1 MSSCLRIASSGPHLG
16 RQLSL
21 RYHPRVPAGLIRPRS
36 FATPAF
42 ARLFTTS
49 SPSSY
54 AAEPRSTAT
63 TLQPLEQQDYTAIEK
78 KWWQRWSKDR
88 EAKIARAVASAS
100 AAGEEEEH
108 PSTGSG
114 SKVEEREKFY
124 ILSMFPYPSGVLHM
138 GHVRVYA
145 INDALARA
153 TRMMGYDVSL
163 TKRGNEMR
171 RVDPFS

>member
-1 MSSCLRIASSGPHLG
+1 
-16 RQLSL
+16 
-21 RYHPRVPAGLIRPRS
+21 
-36 FATPAF
+36 
-42 ARLFTTS
+42 
-49 SPSSY
+49 
-54 AAEPRSTAT
+54 
-63 TLQPLEQQDYTAIEK
+63 LEQQDYTAIEK

-88 EAKIARAVASAS
+88 ETKVANAIASAS
-100 AAGEEEEH
+100 ATGEDL
-108 PSTGSG
+108 STGKEPLGNG

-163 TKRGNEMR
+163 QKSKLDATC
-171 RVDPFS
+171 